1 VYCTIQN
8 EYCYV
13 CLIADDRSA
22 KGHDNFA
29 GVWQNNQT
37 MLLETLKSEALRRG
51 LLKPEEEI
59 DIRRAFFLVRD
70 MPYTRA
76 SSRDSETIIHEWRGT
91 CSGKH
96 YLLKKLFAEL
106 GYKSRLIACT
116 TVNHIDPKSVSGKL
130 RKLLDQSNGRFVDV
144 HNYLILELPD
154 GEMIVDATWPLA
166 TREMGLVVNEDFV
179 LGVDHQIA
187 TNPIKTWVVP
197 EEGDSQEFKNM
208 ILKES
213 FTPEELAHRDEFIK
227 TLGVVTNSPWTKI
240 LIWLQKLV
248 KGFSKSKNE

>member
-1 VYCTIQN
+1 M
-8 EYCYV
+8 
-13 CLIADDRSA
+13 
-22 KGHDNFA
+22 
-29 GVWQNNQT
+29 WQNNHI
-37 MLLETLKSEALRRG
+37 MLLETLKSEAVQRG
-51 LLKPEEEI
+51 FLKPEEEI
-59 DIRRAFFLVRD
+59 DLKKAFFLVRD

-106 GYKSRLIACT
+106 GYQSKLIACT
-116 TVNHIDPKSVSGKL
+116 TVNHIEPKSVSGKL
-130 RKLLDQSNGRFVDV
+130 RKLLEGSNGRFVDV

-154 GEMIVDATWPLA
+154 GGEMIVDATWPLA

-179 LGVDHQIA
+179 LGVNHQIA
-187 TNPIKTWVVP
+187 SKPIKEWVVP

-213 FTPEELAHRDEFIK
+213 FTAEELAHRDEFIK
-227 TLGVVTNSPWTKI
+227 ELGVVTNSPWTKF
-240 LIWLQKLV
+240 LVWLQKSV
-248 KGFSKSKNE
+248 KGSSSEK